1 MSRDHGPGADAYTPA
16 AMVKRLVRVAETD
29 DLIEELR
36 RRGRLRDVS
45 VSQTY
50 YEEMVSDEGYLQR
63 QFGFLGKSERR
74 ACAGIRDRHHHV
86 SVGGMLSGEC
96 PAEVLSREVYALG
109 EYIAIGP

>member
-36 RRGRLRDVS
+36 RRGRLRGVS

-50 YEEMVSDEGYLQR
+50 YEEMVSDEGYMRVVNGNMAASAAKLVASI
-63 QFGFLGKSERR
+63 LVMTERPPSPVELAR
-74 ACAGIRDRHHHV
+74 KMRTRD
-86 SVGGMLSGEC
+86 G
-96 PAEVLSREVYALG
+96 VLSVLIQEGA
-109 EYIAIGP
+109 